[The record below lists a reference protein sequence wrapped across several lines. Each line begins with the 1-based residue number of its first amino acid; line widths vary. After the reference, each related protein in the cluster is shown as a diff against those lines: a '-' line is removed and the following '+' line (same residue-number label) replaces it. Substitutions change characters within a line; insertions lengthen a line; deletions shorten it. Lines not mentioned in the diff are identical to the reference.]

1 MLAYTNCLETTLAEG
16 ESRDGD
22 GGGDAGGGG
31 DSGGGGGGGGS
42 RDAGDA
48 NRLASTGFSGYDPA
62 LTGFI
67 GVMTLIVGAGVVLR
81 RRIRG

>member
-22 GGGDAGGGG
+22 GGGDDGGGG
-31 DSGGGGGGGGS
+31 GAGGGGGGGS

-62 LTGFI
+62 LAGFI
-67 GVMTLIVGAGVVLR
+67 GVMALIVGAGAIMR
-81 RRIRG
+81 RRARG